1 MKIRLLLFASLRER
15 LGKSE
20 MEMEVPAKARPLE
33 VLELLLKSKEES
45 SKILRATLVAIN
57 QNYAPHDTPL
67 QEGDELALIPPVAG
81 G

>member
-1 MKIRLLLFASLRER
+1 
-15 LGKSE
+15 
-20 MEMEVPAKARPLE
+20 MEVPPKARPLD
-33 VLELLLKSKEES
+33 VLELLLKNKEES
-45 SKILRATLVAIN
+45 STILRTTLVAIN